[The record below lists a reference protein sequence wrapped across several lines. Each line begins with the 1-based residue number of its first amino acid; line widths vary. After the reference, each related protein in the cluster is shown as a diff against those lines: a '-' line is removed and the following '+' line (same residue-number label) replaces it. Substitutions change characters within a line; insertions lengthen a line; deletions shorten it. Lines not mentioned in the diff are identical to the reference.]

1 MRYITRSTLIAALF
15 CMALAVT
22 CPAFQASAAQ
32 GKFSSP
38 PQSADEARLQD
49 PDEYAVLN
57 ALLAQ
62 SVVNQAAQ
70 NIGRLSS
77 SCGSIDAMNKRKS
90 SRITGVFVILF
101 GFLPLLNSLSNPRL
115 ASAHGSDRL
124 QLIAVGLCFGIGAC
138 LLAGLFRFP
147 GE

>member
-1 MRYITRSTLIAALF
+1 MFKVILLLFSLIREGFRTRTVMQAEILALRHQLLVLQRSGRGHRSQINSTA
-15 CMALAVT
+15 
-22 CPAFQASAAQ
+22 P
-32 GKFSSP
+32 
-38 PQSADEARLQD
+38 
-49 PDEYAVLN
+49 
-57 ALLAQ
+57 
-62 SVVNQAAQ
+62 VNQAAQ

>member
-1 MRYITRSTLIAALF
+1 M
-15 CMALAVT
+15 
-22 CPAFQASAAQ
+22 
-32 GKFSSP
+32 
-38 PQSADEARLQD
+38 
-49 PDEYAVLN
+49 
-57 ALLAQ
+57 LLP
-62 SVVNQAAQ
+62 AQ

-77 SCGSIDAMNKRKS
+77 SRGSIDAMNKRKS
-90 SRITGVFVILF
+90 SRITGVFLILF

-147 GE
+147 VE

>member
-1 MRYITRSTLIAALF
+1 MHLRRKASFHHRPNRLTKLGFRTPTNTLF
-15 CMALAVT
+15 
-22 CPAFQASAAQ
+22 
-32 GKFSSP
+32 
-38 PQSADEARLQD
+38 
-49 PDEYAVLN
+49 LN

-62 SVVNQAAQ
+62 SVVSQAAQ

-90 SRITGVFVILF
+90 SWITGVFLILF

>member
-1 MRYITRSTLIAALF
+1 M
-15 CMALAVT
+15 
-22 CPAFQASAAQ
+22 
-32 GKFSSP
+32 
-38 PQSADEARLQD
+38 
-49 PDEYAVLN
+49 
-57 ALLAQ
+57 LLP
-62 SVVNQAAQ
+62 AQ

-90 SRITGVFVILF
+90 SRITGVFLILF
-101 GFLPLLNSLSNPRL
+101 GFLPLLNSLTNPRL

-147 GE
+147 VE

>member
-1 MRYITRSTLIAALF
+1 MPRTLLVTQRFYITALSRSH
-15 CMALAVT
+15 
-22 CPAFQASAAQ
+22 
-32 GKFSSP
+32 
-38 PQSADEARLQD
+38 R
-49 PDEYAVLN
+49 N
-57 ALLAQ
+57 ALL
-62 SVVNQAAQ
+62 SPVVAKPDKSNYFYENGVYQMGGIVSFDRCCCPLRTSA
-70 NIGRLSS
+70 RLSS
-77 SCGSIDAMNKRKS
+77 SSGSIDAMNKRKS

-101 GFLPLLNSLSNPRL
+101 GFMPLLNSLSNPRL